1 MERNI
6 KYRFL
11 NAFNSIKDLIKTGN
25 NERQH
30 VITELNNAL
39 KASFDKREI
48 THYCSIQICDGDPKY
63 KHELTQPGLK
73 SGLRLIIVNDL
84 PLSSA
89 DSHFYGNYFGKNIF
103 QIRRLIRLGFD
114 TLILSPKNKDIA
126 GIKSKEYQIA
136 LKDFHD
142 KTPI

>member
-25 NERQH
+25 NERQD

-48 THYCSIQICDGDPKY
+48 THYCFIQICDGDPKY

-89 DSHFYGNYFGKNIF
+89 NSHFYGNYFGKNIF
-103 QIRRLIRLGFD
+103 QITRLIRLGFD
-114 TLILSPKNKDIA
+114 TLILSPKNKYIDRIE
-126 GIKSKEYQIA
+126 SKEYKIR
-136 LKDFHD
+136 LKSFSRSD
-142 KTPI
+142 P